1 MPYSEASCKA
11 SCMKK
16 AERQPNHRSINR
28 QGREVFVYKVNTVFH
43 GVHSWAFAWEH
54 LLRPLYSSDLLFYPV
69 ISRGPQH
76 LSDWLSVRILSGMKQ
91 CCYFFR
97 QLDLMNKLTSSFYF
111 KLIFFLKLLHF
122 VHCFFLMPF
131 FTEGSSPSKY
141 YFLLLYL
148 AVLLP
153 SYSPSLLLTSF
164 NHLPCLPRA
173 YLSKETKTYRFWY
186 WLLHRQIKNCFVCL
200 LFLMHISHFGGAS
213 QCI

>member
-54 LLRPLYSSDLLFYPV
+54 LLRPLYSSDLLFYPA

-131 FTEGSSPSKY
+131 FTGGSSPQSTI
-141 YFLLLYL
+141 FCSCTLQF
-148 AVLLP
+148 
-153 SYSPSLLLTSF
+153 SYQATPQACS
-164 NHLPCLPRA
+164 
-173 YLSKETKTYRFWY
+173 
-186 WLLHRQIKNCFVCL
+186 LHRSITCHVFQEL
-200 LFLMHISHFGGAS
+200 T
-213 QCI
+213 